1 MVKAKT
7 KKIADIL
14 TSCSYGV
21 LFSYE
26 DISQIVF
33 GKDFG
38 LTERILDH
46 VIIKKEKLSPRQIH
60 NALVGRQA
68 FSSNIVRGTADHIAK
83 DQREIASEVFSRLD
97 EARIN
102 LIINLLSGFFVDDL
116 KGMVKSGFAEKFPSF
131 DWSNPA
137 KELKGVVKNDSVRR
151 FLGIKFKDV
160 GFERLDRIP
169 DLFAYNLL
177 LGFLDVEALNQAMEI
192 ERRFRKGGS
201 LLDPYHHYRALVSLL
216 PCDLLS
222 AADKRSLSALGEKFN
237 TKEYGRFLARLR
249 VRLNF
254 GVLLSVVKSVA
265 EKAFSYLNPNLRPI
279 IEWQFQ
285 IYIDLLKKDF
295 EVGTS
300 QNGSPFACLFIA
312 LGNHISST
320 GNPLA
325 EVAKLWEVNDSKA
338 DTSEPRDEKYY
349 VNMLKNWAAGARPKD
364 TSLQGLVSALAADE
378 RFGSEW
384 PFLRVKAFEVCNAI
398 YYAFDCLGC
407 PEAYREAVVGVTA
420 SR

>member
-1 MVKAKT
+1 
-7 KKIADIL
+7 
-14 TSCSYGV
+14 
-21 LFSYE
+21 
-26 DISQIVF
+26 F

-177 LGFLDVEALNQAMEI
+177 LGFLDVEA
-192 ERRFRKGGS
+192 
-201 LLDPYHHYRALVSLL
+201 
-216 PCDLLS
+216 
-222 AADKRSLSALGEKFN
+222 
-237 TKEYGRFLARLR
+237 
-249 VRLNF
+249 
-254 GVLLSVVKSVA
+254 
-265 EKAFSYLNPNLRPI
+265 
-279 IEWQFQ
+279 
-285 IYIDLLKKDF
+285 
-295 EVGTS
+295 
-300 QNGSPFACLFIA
+300 
-312 LGNHISST
+312 
-320 GNPLA
+320 
-325 EVAKLWEVNDSKA
+325 
-338 DTSEPRDEKYY
+338 
-349 VNMLKNWAAGARPKD
+349 
-364 TSLQGLVSALAADE
+364 
-378 RFGSEW
+378 
-384 PFLRVKAFEVCNAI
+384 
-398 YYAFDCLGC
+398 
-407 PEAYREAVVGVTA
+407 
-420 SR
+420 